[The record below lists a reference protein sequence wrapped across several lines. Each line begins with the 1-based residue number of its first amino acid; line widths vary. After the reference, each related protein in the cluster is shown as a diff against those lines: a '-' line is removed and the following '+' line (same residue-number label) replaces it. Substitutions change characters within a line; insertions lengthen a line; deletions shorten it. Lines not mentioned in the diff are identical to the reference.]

1 MSAIGELIVFL
12 IYFILSIP
20 ILIFL
25 IGLIKSKGKQITKKR
40 LIWLIISTI
49 LLILYGYAQYS
60 SHRKAEL
67 DYVGIYQLT
76 EYPDCDSCILE
87 LMSDNYYIVR
97 EKQNIIEKGRWK
109 YKSGGDYWIVY
120 LGEFGQLGT
129 GKFRYEK
136 RNNGFTRKG
145 D

>member
-1 MSAIGELIVFL
+1 MSTIGELIIFL

-20 ILIFL
+20 IFIFL
-25 IGLIKSKGKQITKKR
+25 IGLIKSKGKQIKKR
-40 LIWLIISTI
+40 LIWLIISTV
-49 LLILYGYAQYS
+49 LLIFYSYAQYS

-87 LMSDNYYIVR
+87 LNSDNLYIVR
-97 EKQNIIEKGRWK
+97 EKQNIMEKGKWK
-109 YKSGGDYWIVY
+109 YKSEGDYWIVY

-129 GKFRYEK
+129 GKYRYEK
-136 RNNGFTRKG
+136 RTNGFTKKG
-145 D
+145 N